1 MYHVRWE
8 ASALAELANIWTSAD
23 PPLRKVI
30 TNTTRQIDLQLQADP
45 LATAESRPG
54 GRYVLFAAPLGITFR
69 IEADATTNSVLRV
82 WLFRKR
88 K

>member
-1 MYHVRWE
+1 
-8 ASALAELANIWTSAD
+8 
-23 PPLRKVI
+23 LRQIV
-30 TNTTRQIDLQLQADP
+30 TRVSRQIDLQLQSDP
-45 LATAESRPG
+45 LAISESRPD

-69 IEADATTNSVLRV
+69 IDDQTVSVLRV